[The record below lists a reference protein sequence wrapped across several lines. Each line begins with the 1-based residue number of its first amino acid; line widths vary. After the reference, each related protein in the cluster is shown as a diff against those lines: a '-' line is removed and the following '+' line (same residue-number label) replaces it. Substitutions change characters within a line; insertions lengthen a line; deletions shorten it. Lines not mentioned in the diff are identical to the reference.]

1 MSSLGLHTAAR
12 CAAKDYYEVLVL
24 GGGCG
29 GISMSARMKRKV
41 GAENVAVVEPSKV
54 RLLIESNKHFIY
66 VTSLIQFLSFFSPTY
81 FELWRG
87 SQLTCLQ

>member
-1 MSSLGLHTAAR
+1 MAAIGVALSCSCLRPGVWLLKPGAHTMSSLGLHTAAR

-24 GGGCG
+24 GGGSG

-54 RLLIESNKHFIY
+54 RLLTLKAISILY
-66 VTSLIQFLSFFSPTY
+66 M
-81 FELWRG
+81 
-87 SQLTCLQ
+87 